1 MSECQGKEADIVF
14 IIDESSSIWAEDFRK
29 QQVFIAEV
37 ISHFDID
44 NGTTQVITILKGSH
58 DFLFYTKEE
67 TSGGLA

>member
-44 NGTTQVITILKGSH
+44 NGTTQVITILK
-58 DFLFYTKEE
+58 
-67 TSGGLA
+67 